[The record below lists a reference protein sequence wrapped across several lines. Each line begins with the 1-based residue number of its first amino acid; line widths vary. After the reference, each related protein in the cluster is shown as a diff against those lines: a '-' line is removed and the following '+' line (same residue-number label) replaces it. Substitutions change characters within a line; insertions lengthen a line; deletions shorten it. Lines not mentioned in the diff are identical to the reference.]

1 MITGLQPYMKLFY
14 GMHGVV
20 PIPIG
25 TCNTYVKIAQV
36 KEIGEIDDKTIKIL
50 NYSFLVSFAIGI
62 AGMLMLLSYGTY
74 SSNYDIYEG
83 GMLLIKDASM
93 FAAQCFACG
102 FIFDKIKKAQNK

>member
-1 MITGLQPYMKLFY
+1 MIKKVL
-14 GMHGVV
+14 
-20 PIPIG
+20 
-25 TCNTYVKIAQV
+25 

-102 FIFDKIKKAQNK
+102 FIFDKIKKAQNKWKHKKDSAFRKIQKKVKKQNQL